1 MRRAI
6 VGSILLFLVVSVAA
20 KNDNDASQ
28 LLVSTTL
35 GAVQGK
41 LDAGN
46 NVRLWSGIPY
56 ARPPVGD
63 LRFDYPVSAEKYN
76 GVYQADFTAPGCP
89 QLCKLPPGNCPATTS
104 EDCLYLSIF
113 APTTKPKSPA
123 GYPVLF
129 WMHGGAYEQGLGN
142 CALYNGTSFAQQDT
156 LTVVI
161 NYRLGALGFMASKSL
176 KGNYGMIDQRL
187 AMEWTR
193 DNIHAFGGDPASVT
207 IAGQSAGAMSVSSH
221 LTSPNSK
228 GLFARAIM
236 ESNPLG
242 MPYHTRTTAQTNADA
257 VFAYLHCDAD
267 DVACVRSKSVAEI
280 LEAQDKAIGLDK
292 DTLFINFLPFAP
304 MVEKGGELP
313 DQPLNLLMRGE
324 MQAVPVLSGSM
335 LDEGQLFVHE
345 LFTKPMSKLSY
356 HSTLDVV
363 FGRSAKHIKDAYPMD
378 VPGVPP
384 GSTDGR
390 DAFNI
395 LATDLLFYC
404 PLRNVTRGY
413 QSVLSAAATPTYI
426 YRFKHVLSF
435 DCWGPDY
442 PFCVGVV
449 CHGSE
454 LPFVWNVF
462 SDGVISYEH
471 TSSEAQLAADLSA
484 AWVNFAHTG
493 NPNGNG
499 VAMKFPLYDG
509 SVDPLVVLDEPGYS
523 EAAEARSA
531 YCDLWDSLGYL
542 NW

>member
-1 MRRAI
+1 MMLI
-6 VGSILLFLVVSVAA
+6 ILLALVIATHAA
-20 KNDNDASQ
+20 DPSQ

-35 GAVQGK
+35 GEVEGT
-41 LDAGN
+41 LDAQN
-46 NVRLWSGIPY
+46 NVRLWEGIPY
-56 ARPPVGD
+56 ASPPVGD
-63 LRFDYPVSAEKYN
+63 LRFSYPVAAQKYN
-76 GVYQADFTAPGCP
+76 GVYKANFMAPGCP
-89 QLCKLPPGNCPATTS
+89 QLCKLPPGNCPATTD
-104 EDCLYLSIF
+104 ENCLFLSVF
-113 APTTKPKSPA
+113 APTSAPKSPA

-142 CALYNGTSFAQQDT
+142 CALYNGTQFAQQDVV
-156 LTVVI
+156 TVVI

-176 KGNYGMIDQRL
+176 RGNYGMMDQRL
-187 AMEWTR
+187 AMEWVR
-193 DNIHAFGGDPASVT
+193 DNIHAFGGDASSVT

-221 LTSPNSK
+221 LTSPGSK
-228 GLFARAIM
+228 NLFARAIM

-267 DVACVRSKSVAEI
+267 DVACVRAKSVPEI
-280 LEAQDKAIGLDK
+280 LEAQDKAVGLDK

-304 MVEKGGELP
+304 LVEKGGELP
-313 DQPLNLLMRGE
+313 DQPLNLMMRGE
-324 MQAVPVLSGSM
+324 MQSVPMLSGSM
-335 LDEGQLFVHE
+335 YDEGQLFVYE

-363 FGRSAKHIKDAYPMD
+363 FGRAAKKIKDAYPMD
-378 VPGVPP
+378 VEGTPP
-384 GSTDGR
+384 DNSDGR
-390 DAFNI
+390 NAFNV

-413 QSVLSAAATPTYI
+413 QSVLGAAATPTYL

-442 PFCVGVV
+442 PFCKGVV

-462 SDGVISYEH
+462 SDGVITYDH
-471 TSSEAQLAADLSA
+471 TASETKLAADMGT
-484 AWVNFAHTG
+484 AWANFIAGG
-493 NPNGNG
+493 NPNGPG
-499 VAMKFPLYDG
+499 VSMKFPLYDG
-509 SVDPLVVLDEPGYS
+509 SQDPEVVLDEPDFS
-523 EAAEARSA
+523 EVAHARTA
-531 YCDLWDSLGYL
+531 YCDMWDQLGYL